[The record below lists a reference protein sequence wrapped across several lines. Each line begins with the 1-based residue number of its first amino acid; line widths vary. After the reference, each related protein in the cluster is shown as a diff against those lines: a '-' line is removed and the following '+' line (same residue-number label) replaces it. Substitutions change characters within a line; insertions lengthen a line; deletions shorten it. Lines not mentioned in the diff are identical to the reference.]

1 MNAKEYRRHL
11 RRELTPAE
19 RILWMVL
26 RARRF
31 RHLKVRRQ
39 HSLDKYVVDFYIP
52 SCKLVIELDGEIHLN
67 PGQEQYDQQRDI
79 TLTMLGCR
87 VLRFRNQDIYYH
99 LDSVLDRIA
108 EMVYRKTAIENR
120 PL

>member
-11 RRELTPAE
+11 RRELTAAE
-19 RILWMVL
+19 RILWLVL

-52 SCKLVIELDGEIHLN
+52 SCKMVIEVDGEVHLDT
-67 PGQEQYDQQRDI
+67 GQQQYDQQRDA
-79 TLTMLGCR
+79 TLTTLGYR
-87 VLRFRNQDIYYH
+87 VLRFHNREIYH
-99 LDSVLDRIA
+99 QLDSVLDRIA
-108 EMVYRKTAIENR
+108 ESIYQKSTIGK
-120 PL
+120 